1 MINVTEN
8 LAEKNN
14 FVLKVESMFN
24 TMKTKSLIELLTLSS
39 SIYYLLR
46 DTELLDKVK
55 EYTEKGKDGINHFMS
70 ESYTDEEGNEMEFIE
85 KIIMKSSEAKEE
97 LEHKIEELVAAFYKK
112 INVAHTD
119 EIRALNE
126 KLEQADQAIALLEAR
141 LNKLEAQ

>member
-1 MINVTEN
+1 
-8 LAEKNN
+8 
-14 FVLKVESMFN
+14 
-24 TMKTKSLIELLTLSS
+24 MKTKSLIELLTLSS

-46 DTELLDKVK
+46 DTELLDKIK
-55 EYTEKGKDGINHFMS
+55 EYTEKGKDSINHFMS

>member
-126 KLEQADQAIALLEAR
+126 KLEQADQAIALWEAR